1 MSAVADVLVDVLV
14 AHPLATAM
22 VLALPALAV
31 TVCRVCVRALDRA
44 RASWAEEQAI
54 REAVR
59 R

>member
-1 MSAVADVLVDVLV
+1 MKTVPAVLVDVLV
-14 AHPLATAM
+14 AHPLATAV
-22 VLALPALAV
+22 VLALPALAIM
-31 TVCRVCVRALDRA
+31 VCRVCVRALDRA